1 MTVHHHQNHHVV
13 ARSGVTVANNG
24 LNLSRMSGLEAHR
37 LENIVERNGV
47 SVERLSN
54 GIDAR
59 NNNHGGNN
67 GLVERGDASTTMPQ
81 RSRFMITDIL
91 GGASSKMHQAAGLQ
105 SQEPP
110 GSPPSTP
117 RDLSVRHQSRTSLNN
132 SNLDEDSDASHH
144 DGASVTSNGG
154 KEDDPKSSSSSTLS
168 SAQSKKQRKA
178 RTAFTDHQ
186 LQTLEKS
193 FERQKYL
200 SVQDRMEL
208 AAKLQLTDTQVKT
221 WYQNR
226 RTKWKRQTIVGFEI
240 MAENNFAVAAFQ
252 QLYGSGA
259 AAVPAH
265 PAAGRYWPYPSAHA
279 LPTNGLFYQQAS
291 AAVTLQKPLPY
302 RLYPPTMILAGPSN
316 PLGSLTASSSLSN
329 LSNYY
334 RDGPE
339 MADGRDRENIERSS
353 RQRDRSKSP
362 VLSDRSPLMKEERL
376 YAPTMV
382 QQPSSS
388 NTLGTLTASS
398 SLSNLSNYYRDSP
411 EAVDGR
417 ERESMN
423 RASRQRDRSKSPAL
437 RERSPMCKDDRLY
450 SATMLQAGPSNS
462 IGSLT
467 ANSGLSNLGSYY
479 RESPDM
485 AEGREREHLSRASRQ
500 RDRSTSR
507 SPKREDSP
515 QSIRADSDDESINDI

>member
-1 MTVHHHQNHHVV
+1 MTVHHHQNHHV
-13 ARSGVTVANNG
+13 AALSGVTVANNG

-54 GIDAR
+54 GLDAR
-59 NNNHGGNN
+59 NNNHSGNN
-67 GLVERGDASTTMPQ
+67 GLERGDASTTMPQ

-91 GGASSKMHQAAGLQ
+91 AGASSKMHQAAGLQ
-105 SQEPP
+105 TQEPP

-154 KEDDPKSSSSSTLS
+154 KEDDPKNSSSSSLS

-178 RTAFTDHQ
+178 RTAFTDQQ

-208 AAKLQLTDTQVKT
+208 AAKLHLTDTQVKT

-226 RTKWKRQTIVGFEI
+226 RTKWKRQTIVGYEI

-252 QLYGSGA
+252 QLYGSSA

-265 PAAGRYWPYPSAHA
+265 PPGRYWPYPSAHA

-302 RLYPPTMILAGPSN
+302 RLFPPTMILAPGPSN
-316 PLGSLTASSSLSN
+316 PLGSLTASSSLSS

-334 RDGPE
+334 RDSPE
-339 MADGRDRENIERSS
+339 MADGRDRESMERS

-362 VLSDRSPLMKEERL
+362 VMRERSPLRKEERL
-376 YAPTMV
+376 YAPSMV
-382 QQPSSS
+382 QAGSSGTL
-388 NTLGTLTASS
+388 NTLASNA
-398 SLSNLSNYYRDSP
+398 SLSNLSYYYRDSP
-411 EAVDGR
+411 EIADGR
-417 ERESMN
+417 ERET

-437 RERSPMCKDDRLY
+437 RDRSPMRKDDRLY
-450 SATMLQAGPSNS
+450 PAAMLQPGPSNT

-467 ANSGLSNLGSYY
+467 SSNLSNDA
-479 RESPDM
+479 REN
-485 AEGREREHLSRASRQ
+485 RARQ
-500 RDRSTSR
+500 RDRSNSR
-507 SPKREDSP
+507 DGSPIKREDSP
-515 QSIRADSDDESINDI
+515 QSIRADSDEESIHDI

>member
-1 MTVHHHQNHHVV
+1 MTVHHQQNHHV
-13 ARSGVTVANNG
+13 AALSGVAVANNG

-37 LENIVERNGV
+37 LENMVDRNGV
-47 SVERLSN
+47 AVERLSN
-54 GIDAR
+54 GLDSR
-59 NNNHGGNN
+59 NNNLNNNNNNNNN
-67 GLVERGDASTTMPQ
+67 GLERGDASTTMPQ

-91 GGASSKMHQAAGLQ
+91 GGASSKMHQSSLP

-117 RDLSVRHQSRTSLNN
+117 RDLSVRHQSRTSLST

-154 KEDDPKSSSSSTLS
+154 KEDDPKSSSSSSLG

-259 AAVPAH
+259 ATIPAH
-265 PAAGRYWPYPSAHA
+265 PAAGRYWQYAPSAHT
-279 LPTNGLFYQQAS
+279 LPANGFFYQQAS
-291 AAVTLQKPLPY
+291 AAATLQKPLPY

-316 PLGSLTASSSLSN
+316 PLGSLTASSSLS
-329 LSNYY
+329 S
-334 RDGPE
+334 
-339 MADGRDRENIERSS
+339 
-353 RQRDRSKSP
+353 
-362 VLSDRSPLMKEERL
+362 
-376 YAPTMV
+376 
-382 QQPSSS
+382 
-388 NTLGTLTASS
+388 
-398 SLSNLSNYYRDSP
+398 LSNYYRDSP
-411 EAVDGR
+411 EIVDGR
-417 ERESMN
+417 ESTRK
-423 RASRQRDRSKSPAL
+423 RDRSKSPES
-437 RERSPMCKDDRLY
+437 RDRSPTRKQTRLY
-450 SATMLQAGPSNS
+450 PLSMMQAGPSNPL
-462 IGSLT
+462 GTLT
-467 ANSGLSNLGSYY
+467 ATSNLPNMNNYYRGSPEELGEGRENADRSRKQERSKSPDSRDRSPLRKDTRAYPPAMIQAGPSNPLGTLAVSSNLSNLNNYY
-479 RESPDM
+479 RDSPEIMD
-485 AEGREREHLSRASRQ
+485 GREGINRTRQ
-500 RDRSTSR
+500 RDRSQSQDR
-507 SPKREDSP
+507 SPIQREDSP
-515 QSIRADSDDESINDI
+515 RSVRADSDDESIHDI

>member
-1 MTVHHHQNHHVV
+1 MTVHHHQNHHVA

-37 LENIVERNGV
+37 LENIVERNGIGM
-47 SVERLSN
+47 ERLSN
-54 GIDAR
+54 GLDAR
-59 NNNHGGNN
+59 NNNHAGNN
-67 GLVERGDASTTMPQ
+67 GLERGDASTTMPQ

-91 GGASSKMHQAAGLQ
+91 GGASSKMGLQ
-105 SQEPP
+105 TQEPP

-154 KEDDPKSSSSSTLS
+154 KEDDPKGSSSNALS

-226 RTKWKRQTIVGFEI
+226 RTKWKRQTLTGFEM

-265 PAAGRYWPYPSAHA
+265 PAAAGRYWPYPSAHA
-279 LPTNGLFYQQAS
+279 LPNGLFYQQAS
-291 AAVTLQKPLPY
+291 AAAVTLQKPLPY

-334 RDGPE
+334 RDSPE
-339 MADGRDRENIERSS
+339 TMADRDRENLERSS
-353 RQRDRSKSP
+353 RQRERSKSP
-362 VLSDRSPLMKEERL
+362 VMKEERL
-376 YAPTMV
+376 YATTMV
-382 QQPSSS
+382 QPGSS

-411 EAVDGR
+411 EVADRDRG
-417 ERESMN
+417 
-423 RASRQRDRSKSPAL
+423 SRQRDRSRSPTL

-450 SATMLQAGPSNS
+450 PPTMLQAGPSNT
-462 IGSLT
+462 IGSL
-467 ANSGLSNLGSYY
+467 NSGMSNLGSYY
-479 RESPDM
+479 RDSPDM
-485 AEGREREHLSRASRQ
+485 IEGRDRERATRQ

-515 QSIRADSDDESINDI
+515 QSIRADSDEESIHDI